1 LDGTSIGGQ
10 RAVLAVYAAV
20 GSIVCTAIR
29 HGHGPRA
36 DELGVAGGSRADH
49 RGDHV
54 MKAAAIVLVT
64 VALLTPA
71 AYATGQALDPR
82 VPQLRQEIAS
92 LKQRQQRT
100 EQTLERFAARAD
112 LYFRCWA
119 GWEQITADV
128 MVPYAT
134 RACVQAY
141 GQP

>member
-1 LDGTSIGGQ
+1 
-10 RAVLAVYAAV
+10 LAVYGAV

-36 DELGVAGGSRADH
+36 DELGVAGGRRADH

-54 MKAAAIVLVT
+54 MKTAAIVLVI

-100 EQTLERFAARAD
+100 EQTLERFAGRAD

-119 GWEQITADV
+119 GWEQVTSDV

>member
-1 LDGTSIGGQ
+1 
-10 RAVLAVYAAV
+10 
-20 GSIVCTAIR
+20 
-29 HGHGPRA
+29 
-36 DELGVAGGSRADH
+36 
-49 RGDHV
+49 
-54 MKAAAIVLVT
+54 MKTAAIVLVI

-92 LKQRQQRT
+92 LKQRQART
-100 EQTLERFAARAD
+100 ERALERFAGRAD

-119 GWEQITADV
+119 GWQQVTPDV

>member
-1 LDGTSIGGQ
+1 
-10 RAVLAVYAAV
+10 
-20 GSIVCTAIR
+20 
-29 HGHGPRA
+29 
-36 DELGVAGGSRADH
+36 
-49 RGDHV
+49 
-54 MKAAAIVLVT
+54 MKTAAIVLVI

-92 LKQRQQRT
+92 LKQRQHRT
-100 EQTLERFAARAD
+100 EQTLERFASQAD

-119 GWEQITADV
+119 GWQQVTLDV

>member
-1 LDGTSIGGQ
+1 MVETYRMLGERRELELVRKVRRLHAGQ
-10 RAVLAVYAAV
+10 A
-20 GSIVCTAIR
+20 
-29 HGHGPRA
+29 
-36 DELGVAGGSRADH
+36 
-49 RGDHV
+49 
-54 MKAAAIVLVT
+54 MKTAAIVLVI

-92 LKQRQQRT
+92 LKQRQLRT
-100 EQTLERFAARAD
+100 EQTLERFASRAD

-119 GWEQITADV
+119 GLEQVTSDV